1 MSRVLLIHASFD
13 GQTRKIADRV
23 RQVLVSA
30 GHAVTMCS
38 AGEGEP
44 AFAVERYDAVMV
56 GAGIRYGHHSRALE
70 RRLRAHLAAVYARP
84 NGFFSVCLSAG
95 GPGAKP
101 ETARGYVE
109 DFCRRTGWVPEHCTS
124 FAGALRYRQYNP
136 LIRLLMRFIVGM
148 AGGETDTSRD
158 YEYTDWHAVEHFA
171 AGFAAQLG
179 PSGEIT

>member
-13 GQTRKIADRV
+13 GQTRKIAERV
-23 RQVLVSA
+23 RQVLASA
-30 GHAVTMCS
+30 GHAVTLCS

-44 AFAVERYDAVMV
+44 AFALERYDAVMV

-70 RRLRAHLAAVYARP
+70 RRVREHRAHLYDRP

-101 ETARGYVE
+101 EVARGYID
-109 DFCRRTGWVPEHCTS
+109 DFCSRTGWVPAHCTS
-124 FAGALRYRQYNP
+124 FAGALRYREYNP
-136 LIRLLMRFIVGM
+136 FIRMLMRFIVGM
-148 AGGETDTSRD
+148 AGGNTDTSRD
-158 YEYTDWHAVEHFA
+158 YEYTDWQAVERFA

-179 PSGEIT
+179 PPGRSA